1 MDPTYASGTLE
12 YTTADPTDGAEV
24 VIGGTTYTL
33 VSTLTVPAVAGEVE
47 IEAGNPQAT
56 IQNLVD
62 AIQAA
67 GADVEARQDA
77 VNRVAY
83 FTAALPGATGNA
95 LPFSTTEAT
104 FTLTPSG
111 GTLAG
116 GSDGSVVAYSLLSL
130 AEAKTALRV
139 KGDSADAEITA
150 LLRAVTEAIEE
161 ELGYRPVTA
170 ADPIT
175 EYHDLANAQG
185 YIYLRTRPATSITS
199 VTLADGTVLA
209 ASDYRLSSKEGLLSL
224 ANAPVT
230 PVVGSGLL
238 KRTSSPFTDW
248 PEDAWARGLG
258 KFFKPGTDSATVVY
272 VGGYTETSVVPGP
285 IKAVAEEMLA
295 RRYRTRERKSQG
307 VTSEIAQGLSTAT
320 KYDPKAMTED
330 MKSRLR
336 PFKTLTT
343 TARR

>member
-12 YTTADPTDGAEV
+12 YTTADPTEGTVVTVGA
-24 VIGGTTYTL
+24 TTYTL
-33 VSTLTVPAVAGEVE
+33 TATPDPGEPTEVE
-47 IEAGNPQAT
+47 IVAGNPQAT

-67 GADVEARQDA
+67 GADVDARQDA
-77 VNRVAY
+77 VLRVAY

-95 LPFSTTEAT
+95 LPFSTDEAT

-111 GTLAG
+111 GTFAG
-116 GSDGSVVAYSLLSL
+116 GTDGSVVAYSLLSL
-130 AEAKTALRV
+130 AEAKLALRV

-150 LLRAVTEAIEE
+150 LLNDATEAVEE

-185 YIYLRTRPATSITS
+185 YIYLRTRPVVSITS

-209 ASDYRLSSKEGLLSL
+209 AADYRLSAKEGLLSL
-224 ANAPVT
+224 ANAPVA

-238 KRTSSPFTDW
+238 KPPSSPFTNW
-248 PEDAWARGLG
+248 PEDQWARGG
-258 KFFKPGTDSATVVY
+258 RFFKPGSDSATVVY
-272 VGGYTETSVVPGP
+272 VAGYTETSVVPGP
-285 IKAVAEEMLA
+285 IKAVAEEYLA

-307 VTSEIAQGLSTAT
+307 VTSEIAQGLTTAT
-320 KYDPKAMTED
+320 KYDARTLTED
-330 MKSRLR
+330 MKARLR
-336 PFKTLTT
+336 PYKTLTN